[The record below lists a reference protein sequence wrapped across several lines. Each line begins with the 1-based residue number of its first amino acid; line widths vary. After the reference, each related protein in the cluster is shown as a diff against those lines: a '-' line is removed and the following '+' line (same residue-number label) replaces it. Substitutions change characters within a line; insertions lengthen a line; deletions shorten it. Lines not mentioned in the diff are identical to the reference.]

1 MKNKAVFLDR
11 DGTLNK
17 DAGYLSNPR
26 EFQLLPGVVEGLNI
40 LQQRGF
46 QLVVVTNQSG
56 IARGYFTEQQL
67 ADIHREMV
75 RQLAENGIELAG
87 IFYCPHHPQDIQ
99 RTQHAQPTH
108 HAQHAPQHQGV
119 RQAYVRSCGCRKPL
133 PGLLLEAAEKL
144 KLDLASSFMV
154 GDKATDIL
162 AGKAA
167 GCRSILIAPSFSDGD
182 TEIVAAATADFVS
195 ADFLEAARWIVN
207 CG

>member
-1 MKNKAVFLDR
+1 MVKKVTNKAVFLDR

-26 EFQLLPGVVEGLNI
+26 EFQLLPGVVEGLKI

-87 IFYCPHHPQDIQ
+87 IFYCPHHPQLTHQLQGIQ
-99 RTQHAQPTH
+99 
-108 HAQHAPQHQGV
+108 
-119 RQAYVRSCGCRKPL
+119 QAYVGSCGCRKPL

-144 KLDLASSFMV
+144 NLELASSFMV
-154 GDKATDIL
+154 GDKVTDIM

-167 GCRSILIAPSFSDGD
+167 GCSSILISPSFFYGD
-182 TEIVAAATADFVS
+182 TEIVAATTADFVS
-195 ADFLEAARWIVN
+195 ANFLEAARWIVN

>member
-1 MKNKAVFLDR
+1 M
-11 DGTLNK
+11 
-17 DAGYLSNPR
+17 SNPR

-75 RQLAENGIELAG
+75 RQLAENDIELAG
-87 IFYCPHHPQDIQ
+87 IFYCPHHP
-99 RTQHAQPTH
+99 H
-108 HAQHAPQHQGV
+108 
-119 RQAYVRSCGCRKPL
+119 SCGCRKPL
-133 PGLLLEAAEKL
+133 PGLLLEAGEKL
-144 KLDLASSFMV
+144 NLDLASSFMV

-167 GCRSILIAPSFSDGD
+167 GCRSILIAPSFSDGA
-182 TEIVAAATADFVS
+182 TEIFTAATADFVS